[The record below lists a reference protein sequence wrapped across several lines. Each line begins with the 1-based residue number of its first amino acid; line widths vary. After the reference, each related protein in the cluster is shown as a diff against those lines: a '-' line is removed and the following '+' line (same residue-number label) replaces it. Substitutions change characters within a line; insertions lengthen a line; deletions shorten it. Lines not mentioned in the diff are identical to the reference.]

1 VTDLLAMHREPA
13 AAKKPEPAKTIT
25 SKEAANPATTIE
37 DLQKQP
43 QPAHEPPAAP
53 ATGPVRP

>member
-13 AAKKPEPAKTIT
+13 AAKRPEPAKSIT
-25 SKEAANPATTIE
+25 AKEAANPATTIE

-43 QPAHEPPAAP
+43 QPAHESPAAP
-53 ATGPVRP
+53 PTGPARP